1 MIYIIGYD
9 KTGAKEAYDLFSK
22 FNVEIK
28 IGKNEVDAL
37 NSDKI
42 VLPDTKHPVKAL
54 RKLHLYNLYS
64 ALRIYKKPILGMG
77 NGFAL
82 MCVHFNNRDALGFFK
97 CNTIADENEIKIV
110 NIDNN
115 LLFDKKLIAD
125 GNYAGV
131 ISNISSPEAENFIKD
146 FVES

>member
-1 MIYIIGYD
+1 MIYIINYD
-9 KTGAKEAYDLFSK
+9 KRGVKQAYHILSK
-22 FNVEIK
+22 FNVEIE

-42 VLPDTKHPVKAL
+42 VLPDTKHPIKAL

-64 ALRIYKKPILGMG
+64 ALRIYKKPVLGIG

-82 MCVHFNNRDALGFFK
+82 MCVHFNDRDALGFFK
-97 CNTIADENEIKIV
+97 CNTITKENELKIV
-110 NIDNN
+110 SIENDI
-115 LLFDKKLIAD
+115 LFDKKLIAE
-125 GNYAGV
+125 GNYAGI
-131 ISNISSPEAENFIKD
+131 ISNISSPEAQNFIKD